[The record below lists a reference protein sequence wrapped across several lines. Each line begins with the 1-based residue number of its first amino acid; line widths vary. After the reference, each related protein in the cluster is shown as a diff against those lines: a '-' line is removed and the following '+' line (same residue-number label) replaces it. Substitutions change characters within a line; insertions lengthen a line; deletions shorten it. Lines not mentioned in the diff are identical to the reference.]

1 MSDTLLPQIA
11 QHLSKAGDAA
21 LTIPRL
27 QAVVA
32 GFLLVEAASEGATT
46 AIRNAEKA
54 IDAAKTGEAVT
65 AAIADAKRAIADA
78 KTGEEVTDANAVAKK
93 AIDAAKTG
101 AAACVEAYGAAQI
114 ARIEFGKQLSNLNLT
129 A

>member
-54 IDAAKTGEAVT
+54 IDAAKTG
-65 AAIADAKRAIADA
+65 
-78 KTGEEVTDANAVAKK
+78 
-93 AIDAAKTG
+93 